1 MTDEQTRPYDPTR
14 PAPGPRLVAGRYL
27 LLGELGRGGMGIV
40 WRAQDQVIGRQVAIK
55 ELRLPDLEGQAVF
68 SERVLREVRTGGRLN
83 DPAVVTV
90 YDVVTDNGAT
100 FIVMELVEAPTLAD
114 LVRSQGPMPAAHVA
128 VIGDRVLAALQ
139 AAHSAGIVHRDVK
152 PANIMV
158 APDGRVKL
166 TDFGIAHA
174 IDDPRLTT
182 SGVIVG
188 SPAFMA
194 PERVEGREA
203 MPESDLWSLGA
214 TLFFAVE
221 GIVAFER
228 ATTAATLHA
237 IMTEVPY
244 LTRGQGPLA
253 AAILGLLV
261 AKPEARLTAPQAR
274 HLLATAAGQPPTP
287 PAGSTAPSS
296 LPAPHGSTA
305 PAGFAA
311 PTRTAT
317 PPAGRSRRGRWL
329 AGAAVLV
336 VAALVGGFFLGKPVW
351 TPKTDPQLQP
361 TVTYG
366 PDGFLKAEISYYR
379 CFNAAVQQ
387 GVVISDDNSTPC
399 EKSHTLEV
407 YDIGGILPVESYS
420 TEDAQVAAYPGL
432 ESVSRLAEA
441 RCAASFHS
449 SLVPEQQRTGLIFQA
464 IVPTQH
470 EWELAP
476 TEEHR
481 DYNRDF
487 YCVLAKPGNAQIP
500 AEITTKVK

>member
-1 MTDEQTRPYDPTR
+1 
-14 PAPGPRLVAGRYL
+14 
-27 LLGELGRGGMGIV
+27 
-40 WRAQDQVIGRQVAIK
+40 
-55 ELRLPDLEGQAVF
+55 
-68 SERVLREVRTGGRLN
+68 
-83 DPAVVTV
+83 
-90 YDVVTDNGAT
+90 
-100 FIVMELVEAPTLAD
+100 MELVEAPTLAD
-114 LVRSQGPMPAAHVA
+114 LVRRHGPMPAAHVA
-128 VIGDRVLAALQ
+128 AIGERVLAALQ
-139 AAHSAGIVHRDVK
+139 AAHTAGIVHRDVK

-221 GIVAFER
+221 GLVAFER
-228 ATTAATLHA
+228 PTTAATLHA
-237 IMTEVPY
+237 IMTETPY
-244 LTRGQGPLA
+244 LTRGHGPLA

-261 AKPEARLTAPQAR
+261 AKPEARLTATQAR
-274 HLLATAAGQPPTP
+274 SLLSTATGLPPTP
-287 PAGSTAPSS
+287 PPGSVTLPAGAAGSRPTRV
-296 LPAPHGSTA
+296 
-305 PAGFAA
+305 AA
-311 PTRTAT
+311 P
-317 PPAGRSRRGRWL
+317 PQRSRRGRWL
-329 AGAAVLV
+329 SAAAVLV
-336 VAALVGGFFLGKPVW
+336 AGALAGGFFLGKPAW

-366 PDGFLKAEISYYR
+366 TDGFLKADIGTYYR

-387 GVVISDDNSTPC
+387 GVVISDDNSAAC
-399 EKSHTLEV
+399 DKSHTLEV
-407 YDIGGILPVESYS
+407 YDIGDVLPVESYS
-420 TEDAQVAAYPGL
+420 DDEVRLAPYPGL
-432 ESVSRLAEA
+432 DSVTRLAEA

-449 SLVPEQQRTGLIFQA
+449 AVVPEPQRDQLTYQA
-464 IVPTQH
+464 LVPTQR

-476 TEEHR
+476 AKEGEGPSR
-481 DYNRDF
+481 EF

-500 AEITTKVK
+500 AQITTKIK

>member
-27 LLGELGRGGMGIV
+27 LLGELGRGGMGVV

-55 ELRLPDLEGQAVF
+55 ELRLPDTEGQAVF

-90 YDVVTDNGAT
+90 YDIITDNGTT

-114 LVRSQGPMPAAHVA
+114 LVRRQGPMPAAHVA

-139 AAHSAGIVHRDVK
+139 AAHAAGIVHRDVK

-228 ATTAATLHA
+228 PTTAATLHA

-261 AKPEARLTAPQAR
+261 TKPEARLTAPQAR
-274 HLLATAAGQPPTP
+274 NLLATAAGQPPTP
-287 PAGSTAPSS
+287 PSGSA
-296 LPAPHGSTA
+296 A
-305 PAGFAA
+305 PALGTA
-311 PTRTAT
+311 PTRVAA
-317 PPAGRSRRGRWL
+317 PPKRSRRGWWL

-351 TPKTDPQLQP
+351 TPKVDPQLQP

-366 PDGFLKAEISYYR
+366 PDGFLKTQIGLSYR

-387 GVVISDDNSTPC
+387 GVVIGDDNSATC
-399 EKSHTLEV
+399 DKSHTLEV
-407 YDIGGILPVESYS
+407 YDVGDILP
-420 TEDAQVAAYPGL
+420 TENFGSDDAQVAAYPGL
-432 ESVSRLAEA
+432 ESVTRLAEA

-449 SLVPEQQRTGLIFQA
+449 SVVPENQRASLTYQA
-464 IVPTQH
+464 IVPTQRQ
-470 EWELAP
+470 WELAP
-476 TEEHR
+476 PN
-481 DYNRDF
+481 DYSQPSREF

-500 AEITTKVK
+500 AQITTKIK

>member
-14 PAPGPRLVAGRYL
+14 PPPGPRLVAGRYL
-27 LLGELGRGGMGIV
+27 LLGELGRGGMGVV

-55 ELRLPDLEGQAVF
+55 ELRLPDSEGQAVF

-90 YDVVTDNGAT
+90 YDIITDNGTT

-114 LVRSQGPMPAAHVA
+114 LVRRQGPMPAAHVA

-139 AAHSAGIVHRDVK
+139 AAHAAGIVHRDVK

-158 APDGRVKL
+158 ASDGRVKL

-228 ATTAATLHA
+228 PTTAATLHA

-261 AKPEARLTAPQAR
+261 TKPEARLTAPQAR
-274 HLLATAAGQPPTP
+274 HLLATAAGQPPTSQSV
-287 PAGSTAPSS
+287 STDPTR
-296 LPAPHGSTA
+296 GT
-305 PAGFAA
+305 A
-311 PTRTAT
+311 PTRVAA
-317 PPAGRSRRGRWL
+317 PPKRSRRGWWL
-329 AGAAVLV
+329 AAAAVLT
-336 VAALVGGFFLGKPVW
+336 VAALAGGFFLGKPVW
-351 TPKTDPQLQP
+351 TPKADPQLQP

-366 PDGFLKAEISYYR
+366 PDGFLKTQIGLSYR

-387 GVVISDDNSTPC
+387 GVVIGDDNSATC
-399 EKSHTLEV
+399 DKSHTLEV
-407 YDIGGILPVESYS
+407 YDVGDVLPTENYS
-420 TEDAQVAAYPGL
+420 SDDAQLAAYPGL
-432 ESVSRLAEA
+432 ESVTRLAEA

-449 SLVPEQQRTGLIFQA
+449 SVVPENQRAGLTYQA
-464 IVPTQH
+464 IVPTQRQ
-470 EWELAP
+470 WELAP
-476 TEEHR
+476 PH
-481 DYNRDF
+481 DYTPPSRVF

-500 AEITTKVK
+500 AQITTKVK